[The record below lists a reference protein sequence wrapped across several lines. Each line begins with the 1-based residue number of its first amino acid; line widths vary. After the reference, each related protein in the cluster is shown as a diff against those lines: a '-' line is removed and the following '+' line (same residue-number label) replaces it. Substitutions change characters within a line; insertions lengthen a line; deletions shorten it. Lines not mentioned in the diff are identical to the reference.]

1 MTNAELLWSMFVVHI
16 LAWFAVGKVVAM
28 SNAARDA
35 QVTLSMFGMTF
46 AGAIGLLYVANSQEV
61 TRFALNSMALS
72 TGLAFYAA
80 GIVASVIDD
89 RG

>member
-1 MTNAELLWSMFVVHI
+1 MPNCCGVCLWYTSWLGSLWVR
-16 LAWFAVGKVVAM
+16 LSRCPTQREK
-28 SNAARDA
+28 A
-35 QVTLSMFGMTF
+35 QVTLSMFGMIF